1 MSLPSA
7 LFSAVALTLRDA
19 ANNAAPQ
26 DEISNLRGEERGN
39 AARRTT
45 RPQGARLSVGQLE
58 QVQFTRNLVHSI

>member
-39 AARRTT
+39 AARLEPRGHRT
-45 RPQGARLSVGQLE
+45 RGYQSANWNRFSSPA
-58 QVQFTRNLVHSI
+58 I